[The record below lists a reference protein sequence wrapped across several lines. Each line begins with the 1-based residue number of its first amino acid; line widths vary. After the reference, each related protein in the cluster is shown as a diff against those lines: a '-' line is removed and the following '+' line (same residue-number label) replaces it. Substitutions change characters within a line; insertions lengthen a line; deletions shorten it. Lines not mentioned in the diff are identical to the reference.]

1 MESDAKAVPVN
12 KNKRHEKEKRELQCG
27 YFSSAVADI
36 RSLRLK
42 LGTQMISISESLAR
56 RPNRYIY

>member
-27 YFSSAVADI
+27 CFTSAVSRSHVGPIDI
-36 RSLRLK
+36 YTDSAI
-42 LGTQMISISESLAR
+42 GTT
-56 RPNRYIY
+56 